1 MGSIVEKA
9 EKKAERSGFFDGYW
23 QRSSLC
29 GRVGEAL
36 IGKEV
41 RVNGWVRHRRD
52 LGGIIFVELWDYSGA
67 VQIVFNPDAPD
78 APDIHERAGDLR
90 SEYCIAVRG
99 KVTKRPEGTA
109 NSALATGT
117 VEIVAEDFLLLAP
130 SNPLPFEVG
139 EGTDKVDE
147 NLRLTYRFLDL
158 RRERMQNNL
167 RLRSRIYT
175 FTRNYFT
182 DNDFVEIETPVLTKA
197 TPEGARDYLVPSRV
211 TPGAFYALPQS
222 PQIFKQMLM
231 VGGFDRYYQIVKCYR
246 DEDLRSDR
254 QPEFTQVDV
263 EMSYIVEDDVMSLIE
278 GYMKGLFKTILNI
291 DVETP
296 FRRMEYWDAIDL
308 YGSDKP
314 DLRIPVKLVDLAPVF
329 ESGSFEAFR
338 KILENGGV
346 VRALPLPGGASLS
359 RKELADIEEKA
370 KKLGASGL
378 AAFLFKDGDLKGPL
392 VKFMNEV
399 ELTRL
404 KELSGLKD
412 GDALFVAADAS
423 RLKASVVLGTLRLEL
438 CKARGLLDAS
448 DAKKWEF
455 LWVIHFPLFEWDE
468 EEKRWS
474 AVHHP
479 FTSPV
484 LEQLSQMETDP
495 GKVLARAYDI
505 VLNGNEVGGGSIR
518 IHDPQVQAAAFSCL
532 GIDAEQAKERFGF
545 FLNALSYGTPPHGGI
560 ALGLDRIAMLLC
572 GTHIRDVVAFPK
584 TQKAQCL
591 LSKAPSAVEDSRL
604 EELKIR
610 CVPAEDG
617 PEPANIMPPKRGPE
631 VKKKREAKE

>member
-1 MGSIVEKA
+1 MSAGTNT
-9 EKKAERSGFFDGYW
+9 ERSEFFDGYW
-23 QRSSLC
+23 RRSRLC
-29 GRVGEAL
+29 GRVGEDL
-36 IGKEV
+36 IGQEV

-52 LGGIIFVELWDYSGA
+52 LGGIIFVELWDYTGS
-67 VQIVFNPDAPD
+67 VQIVFDPGTGDV
-78 APDIHERAGDLR
+78 HKRAGDLR
-90 SEYCIAVRG
+90 GEYCLAVRG
-99 KVTKRPEGTA
+99 RVARRPEGTE
-109 NSALATGT
+109 NPALATGT
-117 VEIVAEDFLLLAP
+117 VEVAVEDFLLLAP

-158 RRERMQNNL
+158 RRDRMQNNL
-167 RLRSRIYT
+167 RLRSRVCA
-175 FTRNYFT
+175 FTRGYFT

-222 PQIFKQMLM
+222 PQLFKQILM

-246 DEDLRSDR
+246 DEDLRADR
-254 QPEFTQVDV
+254 QPEFTQIDV
-263 EMSYIVEDDVMSLIE
+263 EMSYVVEDDVMSLIE
-278 GYMKGLFKTILNI
+278 GYMKGLFKTILNV
-291 DVETP
+291 DVQTP

-314 DLRIPVKLVDLAPVF
+314 DLRIPVKLADLAPVF
-329 ESGSFEAFR
+329 EGGSFEAFR
-338 KILENGGV
+338 RILENGGV
-346 VRALPLPGGASLS
+346 VRGLPLPGGASLS
-359 RKELADIEEKA
+359 RKEFAEVEERA

-378 AAFLFKDGDLKGPL
+378 AAFTFKEGEIKGPL
-392 VKFMNEV
+392 VKFMSAQ
-399 ELTRL
+399 ELARL
-404 KELSGLKD
+404 KELSGLVD

-438 CKARGLLDAS
+438 CKARGIF

-455 LWVIHFPLFEWDE
+455 LWVVRFPLFEWDE
-468 EEKRWS
+468 AEKRWS
-474 AVHHP
+474 AMHHP

-518 IHDPQVQAAAFSCL
+518 IHDPQVQARAFSCL
-532 GIDAEQAKERFGF
+532 GIDPERARERFGF
-545 FLNALSYGTPPHGGI
+545 FLDALSYGTPPHGGI
-560 ALGLDRIAMLLC
+560 ALGLDRLAMLLC
-572 GTHIRDVVAFPK
+572 GGTHIRDVVAFPK

-591 LSKAPSAVEDSRL
+591 LSKAPSTVEDARL

-610 CVPAEDG
+610 CVPAED
-617 PEPANIMPPKRGPE
+617 EDA
-631 VKKKREAKE
+631 